1 MPFGKLI
8 CIGSR
13 QHCSAY
19 PLLDMC
25 LQEGVTHPALNRMKG
40 IGGCASVDGCCI
52 GCTAPAFADRYLSIA
67 ALESE
72 EG

>member
-1 MPFGKLI
+1 
-8 CIGSR
+8 
-13 QHCSAY
+13 
-19 PLLDMC
+19 MC

-52 GCTAPAFADRYLSIA
+52 GYTAPAFADRYLSIA